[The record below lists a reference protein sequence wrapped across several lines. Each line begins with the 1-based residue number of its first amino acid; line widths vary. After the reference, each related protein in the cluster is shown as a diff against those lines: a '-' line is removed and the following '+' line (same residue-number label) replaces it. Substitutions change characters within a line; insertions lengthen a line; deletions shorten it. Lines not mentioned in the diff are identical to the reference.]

1 MIRTAL
7 VQQMQIE
14 ETAIKTAKTELE
26 QALASDSDMGNLI
39 TNLELANKKFK
50 DQMKHVSMHLPKA
63 KAKARSGWTR
73 AETVLG
79 HPRCAG

>member
-1 MIRTAL
+1 M
-7 VQQMQIE
+7 QQMQIE

-63 KAKARSGWTR
+63 KAKARSG
-73 AETVLG
+73 
-79 HPRCAG
+79 